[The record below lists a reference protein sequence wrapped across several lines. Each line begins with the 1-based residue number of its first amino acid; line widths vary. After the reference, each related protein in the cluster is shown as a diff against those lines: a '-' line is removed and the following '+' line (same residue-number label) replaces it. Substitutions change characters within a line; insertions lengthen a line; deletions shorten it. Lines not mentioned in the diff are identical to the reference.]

1 MSYPRAYIPE
11 NPKLSK
17 RDNNLVYSGIEMCE
31 SYPEFLTFYRHFIS
45 SMERQEKYK
54 TSQKKAAM
62 LWKYVK
68 KGRTAMRQQFPL
80 TSMNIPIE
88 YMQFSGLSGLALA
101 DPSDV
106 VNVCH
111 VDLTGSLAITDLSGN
126 TKKADSVETPLVPQV
141 EVPQVPQ
148 VQVHE
153 VQVPEVP
160 QVEVPQISEPSL
172 PGSVEIESTVSTLPD
187 SNTEV
192 SNTLTVSN
200 TEATHISPQNILDP
214 TTVDNV
220 TEVVS
225 VNEKISVPVVQK
237 SFCVSGLFCRRKRS

>member
-31 SYPEFLTFYRHFIS
+31 SYAEFLTFYRHFVS
-45 SMERQEKYK
+45 SSERQEKYK

-111 VDLTGSLAITDLSGN
+111 VDVTGSLAVTDLSGN
-126 TKKADSVETPLVPQV
+126 TKKTDSVEIPLVPQV
-141 EVPQVPQ
+141 EVPQVEVPQ
-148 VQVHE
+148 V
-153 VQVPEVP
+153 EVP
-160 QVEVPQISEPSL
+160 QVEVPQIPEPSL
-172 PGSVEIESTVSTLPD
+172 PGSVEIESTVSTLPH

-200 TEATHISPQNILDP
+200 TEVSNISPQNILDP
-214 TTVDNV
+214 TTTDNV

>member
-45 SMERQEKYK
+45 SSERQEKYK

-111 VDLTGSLAITDLSGN
+111 VDLTGSLALTDLSGN
-126 TKKADSVETPLVPQV
+126 TKKTDSVEIPLVPQVEVPQV

-148 VQVHE
+148 VQV
-153 VQVPEVP
+153 P
-160 QVEVPQISEPSL
+160 EPSL
-172 PGSVEIESTVSTLPD
+172 PGSVEIES
-187 SNTEV
+187 
-192 SNTLTVSN
+192 TVSN

-214 TTVDNV
+214 TTTDNV

-225 VNEKISVPVVQK
+225 VNEKISIPVVQK
-237 SFCVSGLFCRRKRS
+237 SFCISGLFCRRKRS